1 MWEPAISGMG
11 NAHNCAPKLQV
22 YLPIFSLTPK
32 ASGSTRLQSCEVHRK
47 NDKIVSSVKVLNSY
61 KYEEV
66 FMEKN
71 ENEELLEQSPAEIQ
85 QEDTPEIAKS
95 GEEEPDTEEQ
105 KVSNGRFIL
114 WSLAGVYLLYTSYSL
129 CKGYVTGE
137 EGTSMGFMLAG
148 IAFAAIGAGLL
159 FFGIK
164 NMLSEE
170 KIRKAKAAKNAAMEA
185 AAGGEL
191 KKEDASG
198 QNRSMSI
205 AERANMV
212 KNLEDEE
219 EDGENEKE

>member
-1 MWEPAISGMG
+1 
-11 NAHNCAPKLQV
+11 
-22 YLPIFSLTPK
+22 
-32 ASGSTRLQSCEVHRK
+32 
-47 NDKIVSSVKVLNSY
+47 
-61 KYEEV
+61 
-66 FMEKN
+66 MEKN

-85 QEDTPEIAKS
+85 QEDTQEIAKS
-95 GEEEPDTEEQ
+95 GEEESDTEKQ

-170 KIRKAKAAKNAAMEA
+170 KISEECSNGSCRRRRTEER
-185 AAGGEL
+185 GCI
-191 KKEDASG
+191 
-198 QNRSMSI
+198 R
-205 AERANMV
+205 AEQI
-212 KNLEDEE
+212 
-219 EDGENEKE
+219 NEHC

>member
-1 MWEPAISGMG
+1 
-11 NAHNCAPKLQV
+11 
-22 YLPIFSLTPK
+22 
-32 ASGSTRLQSCEVHRK
+32 
-47 NDKIVSSVKVLNSY
+47 
-61 KYEEV
+61 
-66 FMEKN
+66 MEKN

-85 QEDTPEIAKS
+85 QEDTQKIAKS
-95 GEEEPDTEEQ
+95 GKEEPDTEEQ

-170 KIRKAKAAKNAAMEA
+170 KIKKAKAAKNAAMEA

-191 KKEDASG
+191 KKEAALCTDLPLDLPDTASHLFFRKQSVG
-198 QNRSMSI
+198 KYQAFCHDSSEYQIFLHDRSLFYFPI
-205 AERANMV
+205 PV
-212 KNLEDEE
+212 PF
-219 EDGENEKE
+219 

>member
-1 MWEPAISGMG
+1 
-11 NAHNCAPKLQV
+11 
-22 YLPIFSLTPK
+22 
-32 ASGSTRLQSCEVHRK
+32 
-47 NDKIVSSVKVLNSY
+47 
-61 KYEEV
+61 
-66 FMEKN
+66 MEKN

-85 QEDTPEIAKS
+85 QEDTQEIAKS
-95 GEEEPDTEEQ
+95 GEEEADTEEQ

-170 KIRKAKAAKNAAMEA
+170 KIKKAKAAKNAAMEA

-191 KKEDASG
+191 KKEAASG

-219 EDGENEKE
+219 EDGDRKSVV